1 MAVPGR
7 RGPVRTD
14 RGQGQ
19 PNKCV
24 RNGRLPPCHLAGKRP
39 FLTRRSGFSVCRR
52 PVPGQQIVK
61 PAHWMSA
68 GHAFQHVLEIG
79 EGLDLVEL
87 GGSDE
92 GAGGYPSGAS
102 AVGSGKQVVLATE
115 RYQPFILPMSGR
127 K

>member
-1 MAVPGR
+1 VQEMDAYIF
-7 RGPVRTD
+7 
-14 RGQGQ
+14 
-19 PNKCV
+19 
-24 RNGRLPPCHLAGKRP
+24 GKRP

-92 GAGGYPSGAS
+92 GADGCPSGAA